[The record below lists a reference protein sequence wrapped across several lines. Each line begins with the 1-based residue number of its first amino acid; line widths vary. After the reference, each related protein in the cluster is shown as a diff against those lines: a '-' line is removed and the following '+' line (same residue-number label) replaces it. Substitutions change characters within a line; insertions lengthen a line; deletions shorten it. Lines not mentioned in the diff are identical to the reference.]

1 MVWWNSLPQLRERAQ
16 WQPGAGR
23 ALQQRAA
30 RRPTKEDPA
39 APWMLALTS
48 PAIAEHATGRIW
60 AGHALIITYLWSS
73 FFTIVKMVAIATV
86 SPVSSNASMR

>member
-1 MVWWNSLPQLRERAQ
+1 
-16 WQPGAGR
+16 
-23 ALQQRAA
+23 
-30 RRPTKEDPA
+30 
-39 APWMLALTS
+39 MLALTS

-60 AGHALIITYLWSS
+60 AGHALIITYLGSS